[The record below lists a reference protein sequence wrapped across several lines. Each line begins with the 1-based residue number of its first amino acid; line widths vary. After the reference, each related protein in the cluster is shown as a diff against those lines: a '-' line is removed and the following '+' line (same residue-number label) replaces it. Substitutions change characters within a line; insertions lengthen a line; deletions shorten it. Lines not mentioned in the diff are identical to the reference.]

1 MRETDRRQQCTE
13 TMCARRWAVGKRV
26 GAGNACFPLGCEQS
40 PAAPEPH
47 PLCQSTTPGTY
58 PSPEGQELSEFTSE
72 PSLVEFPT
80 QEKNKGLAHSGKSCV
95 RRDRSRAGTGHGV
108 RGQEGEEGVCVS
120 HQAAGFPQGSS
131 QAGGQ
136 EQCLP
141 EASAFGPSLP
151 PRLSHRSP
159 NTAARLRGEGGE
171 AKMTES
177 CETETLRSLLCTGL
191 SCPVGPAKAQE
202 KDVPRGVLQT
212 FLGHLTWVTSSLNPS
227 SRDELLQLL
236 DTARQLKELPL
247 QTTPEQDSI
256 LSLSA
261 RCLLLTWRD
270 NEELI
275 LRIPTHEIAAASYL
289 RDDALHLLVL
299 KTGLGVD
306 PVPAGG
312 NLDMYPG
319 GSLEKKLPGGAAEKR
334 QAGICLEP
342 KHLGGTMERRHTIC
356 SLDWKMARGGQEG
369 RQGGGGSLERKQASG
384 SWEKRRGSRAGGSW
398 ERRQTYSSSWE
409 RRQLGKAG
417 GSWERGKTYGSW
429 ERRHT
434 GNNPLDPKE
443 PSPEAYCNI
452 IILAVANRDAAEE
465 SCALI
470 CQVFQIIY
478 GDQSIECVDRAGFH
492 YTSTPERPWLSS
504 RSESCRTDGTYGY
517 DADFSCCSSFNG
529 SHETFDAYYS
539 GTSSPSFRESRDS
552 LASDQSSVGLE
563 QLQDYMITLR
573 NKLSPQEI
581 QQFAL
586 LLREYRMGR
595 SVQEYCSDLLQLYGD
610 KRKFLLLGMRPF
622 IPDQDIGYFESFL
635 ESIGIR
641 EGGILTDSFGRI
653 KRSMSNTSASA
664 VRSYDSWSLRSESES
679 FNRMITDIT
688 HDIEALARDEEE
700 EEEEEDNYL

>member
-1 MRETDRRQQCTE
+1 MDCEAKKGKKGFVSPIKRLVFPKV
-13 TMCARRWAVGKRV
+13 ARR
-26 GAGNACFPLGCEQS
+26 
-40 PAAPEPH
+40 PA
-47 PLCQSTTPGTY
+47 
-58 PSPEGQELSEFTSE
+58 
-72 PSLVEFPT
+72 
-80 QEKNKGLAHSGKSCV
+80 
-95 RRDRSRAGTGHGV
+95 
-108 RGQEGEEGVCVS
+108 
-120 HQAAGFPQGSS
+120 
-131 QAGGQ
+131 
-136 EQCLP
+136 
-141 EASAFGPSLP
+141 
-151 PRLSHRSP
+151 
-159 NTAARLRGEGGE
+159 
-171 AKMTES
+171 
-177 CETETLRSLLCTGL
+177 LRSSVYRRPLHSVPLYPPDYLIDPQILLHDY
-191 SCPVGPAKAQE
+191 VE
-202 KDVPRGVLQT
+202 KEVK

-227 SRDELLQLL
+227 SRDEVLQLL

-289 RDDALHLLVL
+289 RDDALHLLIL

-306 PVPAGG
+306 PVPAGAHPEAAPAG
-312 NLDMYPG
+312 VPEAFPAEKRPG
-319 GSLEKKLPGGAAEKR
+319 GSWPEGSR
-334 QAGICLEP
+334 
-342 KHLGGTMERRHTIC
+342 LGGPMERRHTIC
-356 SLDWKMARGGQEG
+356 SLDWRAARGGQEN
-369 RQGGGGSLERKQASG
+369 RQGGSLER
-384 SWEKRRGSRAGGSW
+384 RRGGSW
-398 ERRQTYSSSWE
+398 ERRQRGRPSGSWE
-409 RRQLGKAG
+409 RRQPCGGSWERRRAGIAG
-417 GSWERGKTYGSW
+417 GSWERGTGFGSW

-434 GNNPLDPKE
+434 GSNPLDPQE
-443 PSPEAYCNI
+443 PCPDAYSNL
-452 IILAVANRDAAEE
+452 IILAVPNRDAAEE

-478 GDQSIECVDRAGFH
+478 GDQSIECVDRAGYH
-492 YTSTPERPWLSS
+492 YTSTPTRPWLSS

-529 SHETFDAYYS
+529 SHETFEAYYS
-539 GTSSPSFRESRDS
+539 GASSPSFHQSHHS
-552 LASDQSSVGLE
+552 LATACSGSDQSGTGLE
-563 QLQDYMITLR
+563 QLQDYMVTLR

-586 LLREYRMGR
+586 LLREYRLGMP
-595 SVQEYCSDLLQLYGD
+595 VQEYCTELLRLYGD
-610 KRKFLLLGMRPF
+610 RRKFLLLGMRPF
-622 IPDQDIGYFESFL
+622 IPDQDIGYFETFL

-700 EEEEEDNYL
+700 EEEEEEDNYL